1 MNIAALVDFLQP
13 QQTTCLRCGDA
24 YFDRLECG
32 LCPSC
37 ALYAARIPAY
47 DLRSGLMHGQELLSW
62 AGAAFAY
69 TEGVR
74 QRVYA
79 LKYGG
84 ARRLGENMGR
94 DMAANALRL
103 DIAPVIVPVPLH
115 WARKLKRGYN
125 QAEALARGLAAETGW
140 QMDTHV
146 LRRLR
151 RTRSNARLAHEQRAA
166 NVASAFGA
174 THAVPGGRFLLIDD
188 VLTTGSTAEQ
198 CARALR
204 QAGAEWVGIMTYARA
219 GAIVRGSSASAHDA
233 DPDAGADY
241 AIVGGVGEV

>member
-1 MNIAALVDFLQP
+1 M
-13 QQTTCLRCGDA
+13 
-24 YFDRLECG
+24 
-32 LCPSC
+32 
-37 ALYAARIPAY
+37 
-47 DLRSGLMHGQELLSW
+47 
-62 AGAAFAY
+62 
-69 TEGVR
+69 
-74 QRVYA
+74 
-79 LKYGG
+79 
-84 ARRLGENMGR
+84 
-94 DMAANALRL
+94 
-103 DIAPVIVPVPLH
+103 PLH

-219 GAIVRGSSASAHDA
+219 AQSFAAAPHRLMTPIPTQAQITRLLAVLAKFDGLPRDLISRISPAAHSF
-233 DPDAGADY
+233 
-241 AIVGGVGEV
+241 GELPARRFCVLV